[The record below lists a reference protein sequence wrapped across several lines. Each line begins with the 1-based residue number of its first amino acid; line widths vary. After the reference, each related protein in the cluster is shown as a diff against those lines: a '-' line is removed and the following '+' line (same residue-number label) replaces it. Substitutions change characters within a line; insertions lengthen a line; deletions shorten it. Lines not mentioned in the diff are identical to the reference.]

1 MERQEDCETTEKQT
15 FLNNFRRMSLQLH
28 KKQVVEISDKENILS
43 APKYK
48 EEGLATAFKECG
60 KRLEKA
66 QQANATPVTSD
77 QRSTFF
83 FVDSDNE
90 AKLVEKVDKPCPCE
104 LSQIDLSIK
113 IEAIEVTG
121 VEQTECEQMSP
132 KSMISRLKDKLARDK
147 EDWFVEFGKYLASLP
162 ESVRSGES
170 AMDEEWSQDSTRV
183 LRTLFENGDF
193 VQMFFIFNCGK
204 LYEQEPS
211 FMNLVKKLYSTFN
224 EFRPHLQN
232 LHTKFTEKGTCI
244 QELASLIVAKSE
256 GIASNRCIEGG
267 CRKCKPDIDPVL
279 IGGELDEH
287 SDSKLASE
295 YLGKRQKE
303 ERLWRDQAA
312 QAAKSDSPKKGRGK
326 EQSYQRKGNL
336 D

>member
-1 MERQEDCETTEKQT
+1 MERQEDCETTEKQI

-28 KKQVVEISDKENILS
+28 KKQVVEILDKENILS
-43 APKYK
+43 VPKYK

-66 QQANATPVTSD
+66 QQANVTPITND

-90 AKLVEKVDKPCPCE
+90 AKLVEKVEKPCPCE
-104 LSQIDLSIK
+104 ISQIEES
-113 IEAIEVTG
+113 
-121 VEQTECEQMSP
+121 EQMSP
-132 KSMISRLKDKLARDK
+132 KSIISRLKDKLTRDK
-147 EDWFVEFGKYLASLP
+147 EDWFVEFGKFLESLP

-204 LYEQEPS
+204 LYEQEPT
-211 FMNLVKKLYSTFN
+211 FMHLVKRLYSTFN
-224 EFRPHLQN
+224 EFKPHLQN
-232 LHTKFTEKGTCI
+232 LHTKFIEKGTCI
-244 QELASLIVAKSE
+244 QELASLIVEKSE
-256 GIASNRCIEGG
+256 VITLDRCIQGDSG
-267 CRKCKPDIDPVL
+267 KCKLDIDPVL

-303 ERLWRDQAA
+303 ERLWRDQEA
-312 QAAKSDSPKKGRGK
+312 QEAKWDSPKKRRGK
-326 EQSYQRKGNL
+326 ELSYQRKGNL